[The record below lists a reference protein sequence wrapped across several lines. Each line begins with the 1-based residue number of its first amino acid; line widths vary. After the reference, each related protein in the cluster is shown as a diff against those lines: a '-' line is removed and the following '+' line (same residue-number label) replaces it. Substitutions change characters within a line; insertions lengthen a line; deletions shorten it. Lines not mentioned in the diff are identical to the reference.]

1 MFCPMCGTKLSDD
14 DNFCFNCGFKIVK
27 KSEPA
32 PTPPIQEPV
41 ADENQFNTAPSFD
54 APSASVAEEK
64 VYGVPESFNSPSPA
78 AFDAPAAEEPA
89 PEVFDVPAAEEPA
102 PEVSDAPAAEEPA
115 PEVADAPAAEEPI
128 PEFTHYSTDDGLVI
142 DSYNGDSDS
151 PLIPSEIDGQKVIGI
166 GNNAFENKQ
175 FIEKLVLPQSI
186 VYIGDRAFAG
196 CSGIKKLTLPLNAV
210 FTDKNAFEG
219 CDVKEL
225 DMTDDLPDEGTIEIN
240 DSEIFSKLVISEE
253 LTNKLMEL
261 TSIFTDLDV
270 LRIPDHGYMPAAEE
284 SVTEAE
290 EIPADVPLTEET
302 PVVETAV
309 EEVPACDAEPEVNET
324 SSVDSEFSY
333 VPCGEGIKIT
343 KYNGSAADVVL
354 PMTIDDKKVNEVSDD
369 LFAGKSINSVKV
381 RDFSDKLGY
390 IEVSSAEALREMPVD
405 DIYKG
410 MINAFAGI
418 NKIRVPY
425 YTDKILNDSFRD
437 NRELT
442 AICVSQGVTSV
453 ANAAFK
459 GCKGLISVRLP
470 DSITSIGE
478 NVFEDCTHLE
488 TVKMPFE
495 IRRIGTCAF
504 SGCKKLTDVR
514 IPNGITV
521 LEGFIFE
528 DCSLLSEV
536 VVPPSVSEIGKY
548 AFYSCYSLEKIEIPS
563 SVKKIGECAF
573 KGCVRLKEVTMPKE
587 LAEKLNF
594 PPTVNITYTE

>member
-102 PEVSDAPAAEEPA
+102 PEVSDAPAAEEPD
-115 PEVADAPAAEEPI
+115 PEVSDAPAAEEPI

-240 DSEIFSKLVISEE
+240 DSEIFSKLIIS
-253 LTNKLMEL
+253 
-261 TSIFTDLDV
+261 
-270 LRIPDHGYMPAAEE
+270 A
-284 SVTEAE
+284 
-290 EIPADVPLTEET
+290 IPADVPFTEET

-425 YTDKILNDSFRD
+425 YTDKILNDAFRD

-442 AICVSQGVTSV
+442 AICVPQGVTSV